1 MLSLKNKSVIIS
13 GGSKGI
19 GKAIAFTFAKAG
31 ANVVICS
38 RKKNNLEAA
47 VSEAESKGFDI
58 DAVECNTSDSKSINN
73 VVNFTIHKFST
84 VDILVNNAA
93 ANPYYGPI
101 LNSEDSHWDKI
112 YDVNVKGYFNFVKAC
127 SEVMINQKSGK
138 IINVASIAA
147 KTPLEGLGV
156 YNISKASVVMLTKVL
171 AKELGSKNIQVNTL
185 APGLIKTDFSKALW
199 ENEETYNQIVKTI
212 PQGKMGVPEDVAGMA
227 LYLASSAS
235 DFITGSLFTVDG
247 GLTT

>member
-1 MLSLKNKSVIIS
+1 MLSLKGKSAIIS

-38 RKKNNLEAA
+38 RKKDNLEAA
-47 VSEAESKGFDI
+47 VEEAKLQGLHI
-58 DAVECNTSDSKSINN
+58 DSLKCNTSDANSITE
-73 VVNFTIHKFST
+73 VVDYTIQQFST
-84 VDILVNNAA
+84 IDILVNNAA

-101 LNSEDSHWDKI
+101 LNSEDSHWNKI

-127 SEVMINQKSGK
+127 SQVMINQKSGK

-156 YNISKASVVMLTKVL
+156 YNISKAAVVMLTKVL
-171 AKELGSKNIQVNTL
+171 AKELGSQNIQVNTL
-185 APGLIKTDFSKALW
+185 APGLIKTDFSRALW
-199 ENEETYNQIVKTI
+199 ENEETYNQIIKTI
-212 PQGKMGVPEDVAGMA
+212 PQGKMGVPEDVSGMA

>member
-1 MLSLKNKSVIIS
+1 MGANLKEKV
-13 GGSKGI
+13 
-19 GKAIAFTFAKAG
+19 AIVTGASRGLGREYAKALAAAG
-31 ANVVICS
+31 AQVIAADIKDCAETVEEITS
-38 RKKNNLEAA
+38 AEHSAISIELDVRDQESCRNMANTA
-47 VSEAESKGFDI
+47 VSHFGKI
-58 DAVECNTSDSKSINN
+58 
-73 VVNFTIHKFST
+73 
-84 VDILVNNAA
+84 DILVNNAA